1 MTVTSVEKPADA
13 VERPATE
20 LLLSSLRAVH
30 RNLDDTMS
38 MQWHRSLPWGD
49 LLGDRWERARRL
61 GFEEGVSIYDT
72 SYVFGDVKVG
82 HHTWIGPFTMLDG
95 SGGLTIGSYCS
106 ISTGVQIYTHESLEW
121 ALTGGKAA
129 YTKAPVSI
137 GSNCYIGSQVI
148 IRMGVTIGD
157 RAVVGAGAFV
167 NKNIAANAIVVGAP
181 ARVIGRVEDDGNG
194 GVKLV
199 YH

>member
-1 MTVTSVEKPADA
+1 MTVTSVETSPDGQG
-13 VERPATE
+13 PATG
-20 LLLSSLRAVH
+20 LLLSSLRTVH
-30 RNLDDTMS
+30 RDLDETMS
-38 MQWHRSLPWGD
+38 RKWRRSLPFGD

-61 GFEEGVSIYDT
+61 GFGEGVSIYDT

-121 ALTGGKAA
+121 ALTGGMAP

-137 GSNCYIGSQVI
+137 GSNCYIGSQAI

-167 NKNIAANAIVVGAP
+167 NKNVAANAIVVGSP
-181 ARVIGRVEDDGNG
+181 ARVIGQVEDDGSG
-194 GVKLV
+194 GVKLI

>member
-1 MTVTSVEKPADA
+1 MTVTSVEKCDDA
-13 VERPATE
+13 VDRSATE

-30 RNLDDTMS
+30 RDLDDKIST
-38 MQWHRSLPWGD
+38 QWRRSLPWGD

-61 GFEEGVSIYDT
+61 GFGEGVSIYDT

-95 SGGLTIGSYCS
+95 SGGLMIGSYCS
-106 ISTGVQIYTHESLEW
+106 ISTGVQIYTHETLEW
-121 ALTGGKAA
+121 ALTGGKAP

-137 GSNCYIGSQVI
+137 GSNCYIGSQAI

-167 NKNIAANAIVVGAP
+167 NGDVAANSIVVGVP
-181 ARVIGRVEDDGNG
+181 ARVIGRVEDDGSG
-194 GVKLV
+194 GVQLV

>member
-1 MTVTSVEKPADA
+1 MTVTTIETPADE
-13 VERPATE
+13 VEGPATE
-20 LLLSSLRAVH
+20 LLLASLRAVH
-30 RNLDDTMS
+30 RELDDTMLTK
-38 MQWHRSLPWGD
+38 WRRGLPWGD

-61 GFEEGVSIYDT
+61 GFGEGVSIYDT
-72 SYVFGDVKVG
+72 SHVFGDVKVG

-95 SGGLTIGSYCS
+95 SGGLTIGSHCS

-121 ALTGGKAA
+121 ALTGGTAA

-137 GSNCYIGSQVI
+137 GSNCYIGSLAV
-148 IRMGVTIGD
+148 IRMGVTIGN
-157 RAVVGAGAFV
+157 RAVIGAGAFV
-167 NKNIAANAIVVGAP
+167 NKNVADNAIVVGAP
-181 ARVIGRVEDDGNG
+181 AKVIGRVEDDGNG